1 MKTDTG
7 NRERG
12 WRTAVGS
19 WKDSS
24 SEGLASNSIIG
35 LGYELDSD
43 SKSDRMGM
51 TDLGS

>member
-24 SEGLASNSIIG
+24 SEGLASNTIVRP
-35 LGYELDSD
+35 GYELDLD
-43 SKSDRMGM
+43 LKLDRMGM
-51 TDLGS
+51 INLGN

>member
-35 LGYELDSD
+35 PGYELDSD
-43 SKSDRMGM
+43 SKLHRMGM
-51 TDLGS
+51 TDLGN

>member
-35 LGYELDSD
+35 PGYELDLD
-43 SKSDRMGM
+43 LKLDRMGM
-51 TDLGS
+51 TDLGY

>member
-35 LGYELDSD
+35 LGYELYSD

>member
-7 NRERG
+7 NRERE

-51 TDLGS
+51 TDLGN

>member
-12 WRTAVGS
+12 WRMAVGS